1 LGLQARGHNVLIAVE
16 EAHRATV
23 AAAGLAVHPLPGD
36 NEAVLLPYRR
46 VLFGDISPVAF
57 TRILLE
63 HSILPTLYETVEA
76 LRVACDGA
84 DLLVV
89 TMQQAAAGIVAD
101 VTGLPWVSLAL
112 SPLALPSASIAPYP
126 LPAVLPPPVRSVI
139 NRAIWASARR
149 TGRRLGDEAL
159 NRVRAQY
166 GLPPRRDALLR
177 GNRSPLLA
185 AVAVSPAFFHP
196 PADWPPQVRTT
207 GFLFWDAPTAWVEPA
222 ELADFLADPRPVVA
236 VSSGSMSPLVGD
248 VFADFYQTSV
258 AAIRRAGARALVIG
272 ASPAALLAA
281 LLAALPVDTLT
292 VPFAPFS
299 TIYPRCAAVIH
310 HGGIGTTAQGLRA
323 GTPALVAPWGVDQ
336 HFDAAQ
342 VTRLGAGRWLPRR
355 RYTVARTAG
364 MLAELLHRPVY
375 RERAGVIAGRI
386 AREDGDP
393 HAVAQVKPAGP
404 CLRDHPWRL
413 SLPRPNDDFE
423 QTIFAHALA
432 SNAIHWR
439 RSRADHERDW

>member
-1 LGLQARGHNVLIAVE
+1 MARIVLTTYGSSGDLNPIVALGLGLQARGHAVLIAVE
-16 EAHRATV
+16 EAHRPAV

-46 VLFGDISPVAF
+46 VIFGDISPIAF

-63 HSILPTLYETVEA
+63 HSILPTLHETVDA
-76 LRVACDGA
+76 LRAACDGA
-84 DLLVV
+84 DLLIS
-89 TMQQAAAGIVAD
+89 TMQQAAACIVAD

-112 SPLALPSASIAPYP
+112 SPLAIPSASVAPYP
-126 LPAVLPPPVRSVI
+126 LPAALPPSVRSVV

-149 TGRRLGDEAL
+149 TGRRLGDEAI

-166 GLPPRRDALLR
+166 SLPPRRDALLR
-177 GNRSPLLA
+177 GNRSPFLA

-207 GFLFWDAPTAWVEPA
+207 GFLFWDAPTSWTEPL
-222 ELADFLADPRPVVA
+222 ELADFLAAPRPVVA

-272 ASPAALLAA
+272 APPT
-281 LLAALPVDTLT
+281 ALPTRWIADALA

-336 HFDAAQ
+336 HFDGTQ
-342 VTRLGAGRWLPRR
+342 VARLGAGCWLPRR
-355 RYTVARTAG
+355 RYTVTRAADVLT
-364 MLAELLHRPVY
+364 MLMHQPVY

-386 AREDGDP
+386 AREDGVAALCSAIADLLM
-393 HAVAQVKPAGP
+393 HTTGRNAVV
-404 CLRDHPWRL
+404 
-413 SLPRPNDDFE
+413 E
-423 QTIFAHALA
+423 QGH
-432 SNAIHWR
+432 
-439 RSRADHERDW
+439 

>member
-1 LGLQARGHNVLIAVE
+1 MTRIVLTTYGSSGDLNPIVALGVGLQARGHAVLIAVE
-16 EAHRATV
+16 EAHRPSV

-36 NEAVLLPYRR
+36 NEAVLWPYRR
-46 VLFGDISPVAF
+46 VLFGDISPIAF

-63 HSILPTLYETVEA
+63 HSILPTLHETVEA
-76 LRVACDGA
+76 LRVACEGA
-84 DLLVV
+84 DLLVA

-101 VTGLPWVSLAL
+101 VTGLPWMSLAL
-112 SPLALPSASIAPYP
+112 SPLAIPSASVAPYP
-126 LPAVLPPPVRSVI
+126 LPAAVPPSVQFVV
-139 NRAIWASARR
+139 NRAIWAAARR

-159 NRVRAQY
+159 NQVRAQY
-166 GLPPRRDALLR
+166 GLPPRRDTLLR

-207 GFLFWDAPTAWVEPA
+207 GFLFWDAPTAWIEPA
-222 ELADFLADPRPVVA
+222 ALADFLAAPRPVVA

-248 VFADFYQTSV
+248 VFADFYRTSV

-272 ASPAALLAA
+272 ASPAALPAS
-281 LLAALPVDTLT
+281 LPVDALA

-355 RYTVARTAG
+355 RYTVARAAG
-364 MLAELLHRPVY
+364 ILAELLHQPVY

-386 AREDGDP
+386 AREDG
-393 HAVAQVKPAGP
+393 VTT
-404 CLRDHPWRL
+404 L
-413 SLPRPNDDFE
+413 SL
-423 QTIFAHALA
+423 
-432 SNAIHWR
+432 AIEDILMRSPR
-439 RSRADHERDW
+439 RSIPA

>member
-1 LGLQARGHNVLIAVE
+1 MARIVLTTYGSSGDLNPIVALGLGLQARGHAVLIAVE
-16 EAHRATV
+16 EAHRPSV

-36 NEAVLLPYRR
+36 NEAVLWPYRR

-63 HSILPTLYETVEA
+63 HSILPTLHETVDA
-76 LRVACDGA
+76 LRAACDGA
-84 DLLVV
+84 DLLVS

-101 VTGLPWVSLAL
+101 VAGLPWVSLAL
-112 SPLALPSASIAPYP
+112 SPLAIPSASVAPYP
-126 LPAVLPPPVRSVI
+126 LPAALPPPVRSAV
-139 NRAIWASARR
+139 NRAIWAAARR
-149 TGRRLGDEAL
+149 TGRRIGDEAL

-166 GLPPRRDALLR
+166 DLPPRRDALLR
-177 GNRSPLLA
+177 GNRSPLLT
-185 AVAVSPAFFHP
+185 AVAVSPAFFRP
-196 PADWPPQVRTT
+196 PADWSPQVRTT

-258 AAIRRAGARALVIG
+258 TAIWRAGARALVIG
-272 ASPAALLAA
+272 ASPAALP
-281 LLAALPVDTLT
+281 AALPRDTLT

-355 RYTVARTAG
+355 RYTVARAAG
-364 MLAELLHRPVY
+364 MLAALLHQPVY

-386 AREDGDP
+386 AREDG
-393 HAVAQVKPAGP
+393 VST
-404 CLRDHPWRL
+404 L
-413 SLPRPNDDFE
+413 SLAIEDMLMRP
-423 QTIFAHALA
+423 TRKSIPA
-432 SNAIHWR
+432 
-439 RSRADHERDW
+439 

>member
-1 LGLQARGHNVLIAVE
+1 MARIVLTTYGSSGDLNPIVALGLGLQARGHAVLIAVE
-16 EAHRATV
+16 EAHRPAV

-63 HSILPTLYETVEA
+63 HSILPTLHETVEA
-76 LRVACDGA
+76 LRVACEGA
-84 DLLVV
+84 DLLVS

-112 SPLALPSASIAPYP
+112 SPLAIPSASVAPYP
-126 LPAVLPPPVRSVI
+126 LPAALPPPVRSVV
-139 NRAIWASARR
+139 NRTIWASARR

-166 GLPPRRDALLR
+166 GLQPQRDALLR

-196 PADWPPQVRTT
+196 PVDWPPQVRTT

-248 VFADFYQTSV
+248 VFADFYRTSV

-272 ASPAALLAA
+272 ASPAALP
-281 LLAALPVDTLT
+281 AALPLDTLA

-299 TIYPRCAAVIH
+299 TIYPRCAAVTH

-323 GTPALVAPWGVDQ
+323 GTPALIAPWGVDQ

-355 RYTVARTAG
+355 RYTVARAAG
-364 MLAELLHRPVY
+364 MLAELLYQPVY
-375 RERAGVIAGRI
+375 RERVGVIAGRI
-386 AREDGDP
+386 AREDG
-393 HAVAQVKPAGP
+393 VAS
-404 CLRDHPWRL
+404 L
-413 SLPRPNDDFE
+413 SL
-423 QTIFAHALA
+423 
-432 SNAIHWR
+432 AIEDMPMRSTR
-439 RSRADHERDW
+439 RSIPALTPRQRGVRGVAILYR

>member
-1 LGLQARGHNVLIAVE
+1 MARIVLTTYGSSGDLNPIVALGLGLQARGHAVLIAVE
-16 EAHRATV
+16 EAHRPAV

-63 HSILPTLYETVEA
+63 HSILPTLHETVEA
-76 LRVACDGA
+76 LRVACEGA
-84 DLLVV
+84 DLLVS

-112 SPLALPSASIAPYP
+112 SPLAIPSASVAPYP
-126 LPAVLPPPVRSVI
+126 LPAALPPSVQSVV

-166 GLPPRRDALLR
+166 GLQPRRDALLR

-248 VFADFYQTSV
+248 AFADFYQTSV
-258 AAIRRAGARALVIG
+258 AAIRRTGARALVIG
-272 ASPAALLAA
+272 ASPAALP
-281 LLAALPVDTLT
+281 AALPLDTLT

-299 TIYPRCAAVIH
+299 TIYPRCVAVIH

-355 RYTVARTAG
+355 RYTVARAAG
-364 MLAELLHRPVY
+364 MLTELLHQPVY
-375 RERAGVIAGRI
+375 RERVGVIAGRI
-386 AREDGDP
+386 AREDGV
-393 HAVAQVKPAGP
+393 VA
-404 CLRDHPWRL
+404 L
-413 SLPRPNDDFE
+413 SL
-423 QTIFAHALA
+423 
-432 SNAIHWR
+432 AIEDMLMRSMR
-439 RSRADHERDW
+439 RSIPT

>member
-1 LGLQARGHNVLIAVE
+1 MARIVLTTYGSSGDLNPIVALGLGLQARGHAVLIAVE
-16 EAHRATV
+16 EAHRPSV

-36 NEAVLLPYRR
+36 NEAVLWPYRR

-63 HSILPTLYETVEA
+63 HSILPTLHETVDA
-76 LRVACDGA
+76 LRAACDGA
-84 DLLVV
+84 DLLVS

-112 SPLALPSASIAPYP
+112 SPLAIPSASVAPYP
-126 LPAVLPPPVRSVI
+126 LPAALPPPARSVV
-139 NRAIWASARR
+139 NRAIWAAARR

-166 GLPPRRDALLR
+166 GLPPRRDALLL

-196 PADWPPQVRTT
+196 PADWSPQVRTT
-207 GFLFWDAPTAWVEPA
+207 GFLFWDVPTAWVEPA

-248 VFADFYQTSV
+248 VFADFYRTSV
-258 AAIRRAGARALVIG
+258 TAIWRAGARALVIG
-272 ASPAALLAA
+272 ASSAALPAAL
-281 LLAALPVDTLT
+281 PRDTLT

-355 RYTVARTAG
+355 RYTVARAAG
-364 MLAELLHRPVY
+364 MLAELLHQPVY

-386 AREDGDP
+386 AREDGVSTFSLAIEDMLMRP
-393 HAVAQVKPAGP
+393 TRKSIPA
-404 CLRDHPWRL
+404 
-413 SLPRPNDDFE
+413 
-423 QTIFAHALA
+423 
-432 SNAIHWR
+432 
-439 RSRADHERDW
+439 

>member
-1 LGLQARGHNVLIAVE
+1 MARIVLTTYGSSGDLNPIVALGLGLQARGHAVLLAVE
-16 EAHRATV
+16 EAHRPSV

-36 NEAVLLPYRR
+36 NEAVLWPYRR

-63 HSILPTLYETVEA
+63 HSILPTLQGTVDA
-76 LRVACDGA
+76 LRVACEGA
-84 DLLVV
+84 DLLVS
-89 TMQQAAAGIVAD
+89 TMQQVAAGIVAD
-101 VTGLPWVSLAL
+101 VTGLPWVSVAL
-112 SPLALPSASIAPYP
+112 SPLAIPSASVAPYP
-126 LPAVLPPPVRSVI
+126 LPATLPPSVQSVV
-139 NRAIWASARR
+139 NRVIWASARR
-149 TGRRLGDEAL
+149 TGRRLGDKAL

-166 GLPPRRDALLR
+166 GLPPRRDALLL
-177 GNRSPLLA
+177 GNRSPLLT

-207 GFLFWDAPTAWVEPA
+207 GFLFWDVPTAWVEPD
-222 ELADFLADPRPVVA
+222 EIVDFLADPRPVIA

-248 VFADFYQTSV
+248 IFADFYQTSV

-272 ASPAALLAA
+272 ASPAALPAA
-281 LLAALPVDTLT
+281 LAVDTLA

-355 RYTVARTAG
+355 RYTVARAAG
-364 MLAELLHRPVY
+364 MLAELLHQPAY
-375 RERAGVIAGRI
+375 QERAGVIAGRI
-386 AREDGDP
+386 AREGG
-393 HAVAQVKPAGP
+393 VAA
-404 CLRDHPWRL
+404 L
-413 SLPRPNDDFE
+413 SL
-423 QTIFAHALA
+423 
-432 SNAIHWR
+432 AIEDMLMRSMR
-439 RSRADHERDW
+439 RSIPA